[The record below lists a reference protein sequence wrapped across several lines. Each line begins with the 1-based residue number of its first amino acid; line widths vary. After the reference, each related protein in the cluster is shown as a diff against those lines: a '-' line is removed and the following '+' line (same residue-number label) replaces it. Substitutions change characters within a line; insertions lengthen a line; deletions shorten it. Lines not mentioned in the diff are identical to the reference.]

1 MGQRAVSTADSSG
14 DQASGRRRGFSLG
27 RLLMAATKL
36 SLKEDRTS
44 TQSLVLECEG
54 EGVRKE
60 VAFGAPD
67 VTEPAR
73 EETPA
78 RLWPSS
84 VSVVAAQ
91 GTPPGGCT
99 DTPPLGPH
107 QAELCSRQRP
117 RFFAGGI
124 KGEDRTRLT
133 TNVTMKGGPRWVPLE
148 ATCS

>member
-1 MGQRAVSTADSSG
+1 
-14 DQASGRRRGFSLG
+14 
-27 RLLMAATKL
+27 MAAAEL

-67 VTEPAR
+67 ITEPAR

-84 VSVVAAQ
+84 VSVGGSSGDTAWRVHRH
-91 GTPPGGCT
+91 PPTG
-99 DTPPLGPH
+99 PPSG
-107 QAELCSRQRP
+107 
-117 RFFAGGI
+117 
-124 KGEDRTRLT
+124 
-133 TNVTMKGGPRWVPLE
+133 
-148 ATCS
+148 